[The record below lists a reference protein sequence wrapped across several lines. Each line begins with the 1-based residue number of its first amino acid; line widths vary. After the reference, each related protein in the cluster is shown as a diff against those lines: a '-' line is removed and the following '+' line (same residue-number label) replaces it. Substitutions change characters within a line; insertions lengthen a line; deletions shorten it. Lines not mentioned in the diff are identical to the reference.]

1 MADRGYESFNNMAH
15 ASERDWYFLIR
26 ARDLGSRGIADGLD
40 LSDTESFDV
49 AIDLKLTRKQTN
61 EVKELFVDKNH
72 YHWTFVL
79 PFKKSGVYPPRNG
92 CQTDHVQLL

>member
-1 MADRGYESFNNMAH
+1 MAH

-40 LSDTESFDV
+40 LSDTEPFDV

-92 CQTDHVQLL
+92 CQTDHVQLLRNDHGSCHHS